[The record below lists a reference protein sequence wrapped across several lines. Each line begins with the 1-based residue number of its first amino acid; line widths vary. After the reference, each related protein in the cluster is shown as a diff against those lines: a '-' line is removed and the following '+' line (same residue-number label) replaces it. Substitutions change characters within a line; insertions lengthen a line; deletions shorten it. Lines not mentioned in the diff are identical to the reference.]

1 MAYTGNPKTDRVLLV
16 VINDGDGSQCGKSY
30 KERVEMAR
38 SPSPFVESWEEE
50 GRGIWNALFRYAAR
64 RELKIDY
71 PDLPDADIRTGA
83 KFLRQYYLDH
93 IAEGA

>member
-30 KERVEMAR
+30 KERVKMAR
-38 SPSPFVESWEEE
+38 KENPTHVYD
-50 GRGIWNALFRYAAR
+50 GRGAWNALFRYAAR
-64 RELKIDY
+64 RELRIDY
-71 PDLPDADIRTGA
+71 PDLTDEDIRTGA
-83 KFLRQYYLDH
+83 IFLRQYYLDH